1 MAKSTNKKTSVK
13 KATAKKQTKKDQ
25 DQLKLTTKDVK
36 KISAEKEPEKIETK
50 KVEQISKAPD
60 PEKIESKEALKLET
74 KTTKT
79 VKKAGAKGAEKETKT
94 ATKKK
99 TTAKKS
105 TAKKTVKKEDKEEK
119 TVKEK
124 AAKTTKKKKIEIYES
139 LSLDEVLHRVQSMG
153 VHHVYEDY
161 AKFLLDEANV
171 KQITENIIEG
181 NHLKE
186 QNFTFDKDGFDTDLI
201 PVLLQKVADTMDIKA
216 TDFKDIKKDIAEC
229 MKTSISDDAEAN
241 AVEYL
246 KEFKVCEKILMIGQR
261 KNITEASVV
270 SELIDADVDG
280 FVSHFFTLAYEIL
293 PTWQYDDVKFYED
306 FAYAVLSQY
315 CDLYE
320 KYQLNILLDVADLY
334 IKHGDFQHGDE
345 CYGYILRDNQ
355 IKDYIYYRFAAV
367 YEDIDLNKAKALAN
381 ESLQF
386 VDERF
391 TYYSNIM
398 TILNK

>member
-1 MAKSTNKKTSVK
+1 
-13 KATAKKQTKKDQ
+13 
-25 DQLKLTTKDVK
+25 
-36 KISAEKEPEKIETK
+36 
-50 KVEQISKAPD
+50 
-60 PEKIESKEALKLET
+60 
-74 KTTKT
+74 
-79 VKKAGAKGAEKETKT
+79 
-94 ATKKK
+94 
-99 TTAKKS
+99 
-105 TAKKTVKKEDKEEK
+105 
-119 TVKEK
+119 
-124 AAKTTKKKKIEIYES
+124 
-139 LSLDEVLHRVQSMG
+139 MG

-181 NHLKE
+181 NNLKE

-315 CDLYE
+315 SDLYE